1 MPELD
6 IPFLVTDERQTGKVL
21 ITSIRLKKLRHHER
35 APATHPTA
43 PALNFARSGYFQ
55 LLQLGLQDLAS
66 ILKLLAEGVD
76 MALEAR
82 EFIGRILVV
91 DLGAVEN
98 FGG

>member
-21 ITSIRLKKLRHHER
+21 ITSIRLKKLRHHEC
-35 APATHPTA
+35 THGPHTAA

-55 LLQLGLQDLAS
+55 LLQLGLQHLAS
-66 ILKLLAEGVD
+66 ILELLAEGVD

-82 EFIGRILVV
+82 EFVGRVLVG
-91 DLGAVEN
+91 DLRSV
-98 FGG
+98 